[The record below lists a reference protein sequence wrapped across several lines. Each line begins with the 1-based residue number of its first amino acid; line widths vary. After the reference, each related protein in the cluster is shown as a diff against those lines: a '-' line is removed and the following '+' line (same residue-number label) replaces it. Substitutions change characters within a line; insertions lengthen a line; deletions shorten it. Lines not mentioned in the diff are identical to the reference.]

1 MDELPLDLRQNLE
14 KMKKK
19 KYLHS
24 HSNETFDDIF
34 IPWLI
39 DDERIEEPLSEISS
53 KYLLSTFVLTYLHY
67 INNALKEKYT
77 ISKFNSEDLTDA
89 RKLKEIKKEINQI
102 TDDHMIS
109 WLKDEGLPQLNMAV
123 NLININDPKDIAKV
137 GAIEDLMIT
146 ALRQGAKNS
155 EDDFYIYDILYQL
168 IERLKE
174 RGFLKP
180 EGTKQI
186 KVREVIREITIETD
200 SETTVIKDEDQD
212 IKDWN
217 FTKTRWIKRG

>member
-109 WLKDEGLPQLNMAV
+109 WLKDEGYPN
-123 NLININDPKDIAKV
+123 
-137 GAIEDLMIT
+137 
-146 ALRQGAKNS
+146 
-155 EDDFYIYDILYQL
+155 
-168 IERLKE
+168 
-174 RGFLKP
+174 
-180 EGTKQI
+180 
-186 KVREVIREITIETD
+186 
-200 SETTVIKDEDQD
+200 
-212 IKDWN
+212 
-217 FTKTRWIKRG
+217 